1 MSSSPPAT
9 TLVHTAILYP
19 WQSAVGVRIE
29 QPLARFYPR
38 EELSALSAGAVPA
51 LGLPRNAPI
60 YLPLLARCLETVL
73 PAWALYASPIDP
85 RDYLAVYEAWQS
97 RMSGSLSVIRQ
108 DARPDRPDENLDDR
122 LVALLSEGITPG
134 GEGRKDVADWASA
147 EENWFMDTADAADA
161 YLVCARRLTGMG
173 EGDAPD
179 LPGTGMSGRERGR
192 IALFGDWL
200 LGRELI
206 DRLAAAD
213 QRVVFIQKAFDGF
226 RWPKA
231 DSSHRWGS
239 QQFFR
244 PLRDGLT
251 LHRETLD
258 RRGVTAVI
266 GVVAS
271 FANSGWTC
279 RRFLPELGR
288 PVLVLECEAP
298 GYLSAQ
304 NRIRLEN
311 FLARLQTQ
319 S

>member
-1 MSSSPPAT
+1 MSSFQTAT
-9 TLVHTAILYP
+9 TLVHTSILYP
-19 WQSAVGVRIE
+19 WQSAGGARIE

-60 YLPLLARCLETVL
+60 YLPLLAHSLETVQ

-97 RMSGSLSVIRQ
+97 RMPGSLSIIRQ
-108 DARPDRPDENLDDR
+108 DARPDRPDEDLDNR
-122 LVALLSEGITPG
+122 LIALLSEGLAPG
-134 GEGRKDVADWASA
+134 GDGREDVADWASA
-147 EENWFMDTADAADA
+147 EEKWFMDTADAADA
-161 YLVCARRLTGMG
+161 YLVCAQRLTGMG
-173 EGDAPD
+173 AGDAPS
-179 LPGTGMSGRERGR
+179 PAGTAMSGQERGR

-206 DRLAAAD
+206 DRLTAAE

-226 RWPKA
+226 RWPQP

-239 QQFFR
+239 QQYFR

-251 LHRETLD
+251 LYRDALD
-258 RRGVTAVI
+258 RRGVRAVI

-279 RRFLPELGR
+279 RRFLPDLGR

-311 FLARLQTQ
+311 FLARLETR